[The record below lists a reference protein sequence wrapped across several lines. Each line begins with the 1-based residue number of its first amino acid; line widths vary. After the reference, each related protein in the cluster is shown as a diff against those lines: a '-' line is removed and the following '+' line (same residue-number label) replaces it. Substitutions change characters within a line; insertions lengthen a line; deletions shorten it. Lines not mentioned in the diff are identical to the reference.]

1 MHIKRALINISI
13 IDDDIIIRTLL
24 AQILESLTINDLEL
38 NIKVF
43 ENGPSFL
50 HSEHAKEDVN
60 HFLILDGVMPVMDG
74 LEVLQKVKQGKN
86 AHRYKVLML
95 TGRKSKNEIERALK
109 LGADDYVTK
118 PFSVTELQAR
128 IERILN
134 QDEMKWR
141 RINIETNFIG

>member
-1 MHIKRALINISI
+1 M
-13 IDDDIIIRTLL
+13 
-24 AQILESLTINDLEL
+24 AQILESITIDNFEL

-50 HSEHAKEDVN
+50 NSEHAKEDVN
-60 HFLILDGVMPVMDG
+60 HFLILDGIMPVMDG

-86 AHRYKVLML
+86 AQKYKILML
-95 TGRKSKNEIERALK
+95 TGRKSKDEIERALK

-118 PFSVTELQAR
+118 PFNVTELQVR

-134 QDEMKWR
+134 MIK
-141 RINIETNFIG
+141 

>member
-1 MHIKRALINISI
+1 MHIKKSILNISV

-24 AQILESLTINDLEL
+24 AQILESITIDNLEL

-50 HSEHAKEDVN
+50 KSEHAKEDVN

-86 AHRYKVLML
+86 AQQ
-95 TGRKSKNEIERALK
+95 I
-109 LGADDYVTK
+109 
-118 PFSVTELQAR
+118 
-128 IERILN
+128 
-134 QDEMKWR
+134 
-141 RINIETNFIG
+141 

>member
-1 MHIKRALINISI
+1 MIPNAYQKSTLNISV
-13 IDDDIIIRTLL
+13 IDDDIIIRSLL
-24 AQILESLTINDLEL
+24 AQILESITIDNFEL

-50 HSEHAKEDVN
+50 NSEHAKEDVN
-60 HFLILDGVMPVMDG
+60 HFLILDGIMPDMDG

-95 TGRKSKNEIERALK
+95 TGRKSKDEIERALK

-118 PFSVTELQAR
+118 PFNVTELQAR

-134 QDEMKWR
+134 MIK
-141 RINIETNFIG
+141 